1 MYGRVAGRF
10 SPVNNWTLTVRFS
23 LVTSSRQGVFLVAR
37 FIPLA
42 FVAAMKNERLIG
54 KGFEMA
60 LVKRRAN

>member
-1 MYGRVAGRF
+1 
-10 SPVNNWTLTVRFS
+10 
-23 LVTSSRQGVFLVAR
+23 VFLVAR